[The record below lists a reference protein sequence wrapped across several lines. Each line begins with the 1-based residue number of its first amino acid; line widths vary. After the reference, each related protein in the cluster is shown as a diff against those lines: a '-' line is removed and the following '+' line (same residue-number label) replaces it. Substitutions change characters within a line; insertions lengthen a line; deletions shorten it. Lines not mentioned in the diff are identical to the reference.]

1 MNVSITRKSL
11 DLQKQGIQ
19 FKINAKQFDTLTR
32 NFIFTVL
39 DGGKPFDLAGVTAI
53 LYGEKPD
60 GTKFDNAFDVDATS
74 GSVSSI
80 VKSQA
85 FAVEGDVFCQLK
97 LFGTSAQGA
106 QLISAP
112 QFVIEIEKSI
122 DHSDEITSTDDFD
135 SLTELIGNTQQVKE
149 KAEKAAEDANNS
161 AIAASTIAITLQN
174 KLDSGEF
181 KGEQGPQGVQG
192 PQGEPGLTGPQG
204 PKGDDYILTAQDKAE
219 ISKLSADKWETI
231 IDNQELTAVNEID
244 LQSFFAKKYK
254 KLILIFEGNGS
265 NTTST
270 VSSFLCLND
279 EINTESG
286 CTISTSNCNI
296 DYPSGRNLMEND
308 YVQALGFKAQHKQR
322 LTIVINCEGGICR
335 TEWLKST
342 DVETEGVNNVDCNP
356 LVGISPYEYVNNVF
370 IAVDDSATFTGTLTM
385 KGVEYND

>member
-60 GTKFDNAFDVDATS
+60 GTKFDNAFDVDAAS

-85 FAVEGDVFCQLK
+85 FTVEGDVYCQLK
-97 LFGTSAQGA
+97 LFGTSVQGA

-122 DHSDEITSTDDFD
+122 DHSDEITSTDDFN

-161 AIAASTIAITLQN
+161 AIAASTIATTLQN

-219 ISKLSADKWETI
+219 ISKLSADKWESI

-244 LQSFFAKKYK
+244 LQSFFQKKYK
-254 KLILIFEGNGS
+254 KLILIFEGNGTKAS
-265 NTTST
+265 DTYGY
-270 VSSFLCLND
+270 LCLNN
-279 EINTESG
+279 EANTESG
-286 CTISTSNCNI
+286 CTIAIGNCNI
-296 DYPSGRNLMEND
+296 DYPSARKKDFL
-308 YVQALGFKAQHKQR
+308 QSLGYKSDHKQR

-342 DVETEGVNNVDCNP
+342 DGETEGVNNVNCNP
-356 LVGISPYEYVNNVF
+356 LVGISPYDYVNNVF
-370 IAVDDSATFTGTLTM
+370 ISVDDSATFTGTLTM
-385 KGVEYND
+385 RGVEYND

>member
-60 GTKFDNAFDVDATS
+60 GTKFDNAFDVDTTS

-122 DHSDEITSTDDFD
+122 DHSEEITSTDDFD

-149 KAEKAAEDANNS
+149 NAEKATEDANNS
-161 AIAASTIAITLQN
+161 AIAASTIATTLQN

-181 KGEQGPQGVQG
+181 IGEQGPQGVQG
-192 PQGEPGLTGPQG
+192 LQGEQGLTGPQG
-204 PKGDDYILTAQDKAE
+204 PKGDDYILTDQDKTE

-244 LQSFFAKKYK
+244 LQSFFVKKYK
-254 KLILIFEGNGS
+254 KLILIFEGNG
-265 NTTST
+265 TKTSG
-270 VSSFLCLND
+270 VASYLCLNN
-279 EINTESG
+279 EIDTESG
-286 CTISTSNCNI
+286 CTINTSDCNT
-296 DYPSGRNLMEND
+296 DYPTIRSAVINNFL
-308 YVQALGFKAQHKQR
+308 QSLGYKSNTKQR

-342 DVETEGVNNVDCNP
+342 DIDTEGVNNVNCNP
-356 LVGISPYEYVNNVF
+356 LVGISHYKYVNNVF

-385 KGVEYND
+385 RGVEYND